1 MRPSNLTSAIPVAP
15 TSLRPASLADQGP
28 MTRSR
33 SKEAG
38 KEPTLTS
45 PLEEA
50 ALKGKK
56 RKQRE
61 SERLQFMKMLM
72 PDSSASGSKQKPDRN
87 ISILGTGGTI
97 AGEGKDKTQTS
108 SYKAGEIPI
117 EKLLDSFL
125 PQLDLPSHVKIT
137 AKDLFKIDSK
147 DVNDKH
153 WLNLAKNVAAELEKD
168 DVHGVV
174 ITHGTDTLTSSAF
187 FLHLTVRSN
196 KPIVLVGAMR
206 PATAISADGPMNVNA
221 AIRVAKSRKSAGM
234 GVMVVVN
241 DTIYSAR
248 DVAKKHTTNVGAFQH
263 ENWGP
268 LGTFADNKVSFGM
281 MPARKHTTASEF
293 NLDEI
298 HTLPA
303 VDIIASQA
311 GVDPQRLVQ
320 RIKDAV
326 RNNARGIVYAGTGDG
341 TMHKEVEEELRKVVT
356 QGVLV
361 IRSSKTGSGEVVH
374 NAAVKDKEAGF
385 VSSGS
390 LSPDK
395 SAILA
400 QLALTQIKDDQ
411 KIQPDNIQ
419 KIQKMFKEY

>member
-1 MRPSNLTSAIPVAP
+1 MKG
-15 TSLRPASLADQGP
+15 LA
-28 MTRSR
+28 
-33 SKEAG
+33 
-38 KEPTLTS
+38 EP
-45 PLEEA
+45 
-50 ALKGKK
+50 
-56 RKQRE
+56 
-61 SERLQFMKMLM
+61 
-72 PDSSASGSKQKPDRN
+72 SASTPKQKPDRT

-97 AGEGKDKTQTS
+97 AGKGKDTTQTS
-108 SYKAGEIPI
+108 GYKAGEIPI
-117 EKLLDSFL
+117 EELLEEFL
-125 PQLDLPSHVKIT
+125 PQLNWPSHVKIT

-153 WLNLAKNVAAELEKD
+153 WLNLAKNVAAELKKE

-174 ITHGTDTLTSSAF
+174 ITHGTDTLTSTAF
-187 FLHLTVRSN
+187 FLHLTVRSA

-206 PATAISADGPMNVNA
+206 PATALSADGPMNVNA
-221 AIRVAKSRKSAGM
+221 AIRVAKSKKSSGK

-248 DVAKKHTTNVGAFQH
+248 DVAKKGTKNVAAFQH

-281 MPARKHTTASEF
+281 MPSRKHTMASEF
-293 NLDEI
+293 DIDEI
-298 HTLPA
+298 DSLPD

-311 GVDPQRLVQ
+311 GINPQRLVQ
-320 RIKDAV
+320 RIQNAID
-326 RNNARGIVYAGTGDG
+326 NNARGIVYAGTGDG
-341 TMHKEVEEELRKVVT
+341 TMHKEVEDALRDASE

-390 LSPDK
+390 LGPDK
-395 SAILA
+395 AAILA
-400 QLALTQIKDDQ
+400 QLALTQVEGDQ
-411 KIQPDNIQ
+411 GVQPDDIQ
-419 KIQKMFKEY
+419 KIQRMFKEY